1 MKWPFVS
8 RKRHDMLFA
17 LAIRQNE
24 EALERE
30 LSIIDEKWAAVRAA
44 QEQTANAEA
53 ALRAMTED
61 RNKWRDK
68 AAKCMAHIE
77 RLEARINKL
86 GENTCS

>member
-24 EALERE
+24 EAFERQ
-30 LSIIDEKWAAVRAA
+30 LSLIDAKREAVRAVM
-44 QEQTANAEA
+44 EQVANAEA
-53 ALRAMTED
+53 ALRVMTED

-68 AAKCMAHIE
+68 AAKYKSHIE
-77 RLEARINKL
+77 ALEARIQEQHTN
-86 GENTCS
+86 

>member
-8 RKRHDMLFA
+8 RKRHDALFA

-30 LSIIDEKWAAVRAA
+30 LGILDDKWRGIRSA
-44 QEQTANAEA
+44 QEQTHNAEA

-68 AAKCMAHIE
+68 AAKCKSHIE
-77 RLEARINKL
+77 ALEASIQQR

>member
-24 EALERE
+24 EALERQ
-30 LSIIDEKWAAVRAA
+30 LSLIDAKREAVRAVM
-44 QEQTANAEA
+44 EQVANAEA
-53 ALRAMTED
+53 ALRVMTED

-68 AAKCMAHIE
+68 AAKYKSHIE
-77 RLEARINKL
+77 RLEARIEEQSDN
-86 GENTCS
+86 

>member
-24 EALERE
+24 EAFERQ
-30 LSIIDEKWAAVRAA
+30 LSLIDAKREAVRAVM
-44 QEQTANAEA
+44 EQVANAEA
-53 ALRAMTED
+53 ALKAMTED

-68 AAKCMAHIE
+68 AAKYKSHIDALEAHIQQQP
-77 RLEARINKL
+77 N
-86 GENTCS
+86 N

>member
-8 RKRHDMLFA
+8 RKRHDALFA
-17 LAIRQNE
+17 LAVRQNE
-24 EALERE
+24 EAFERH
-30 LSIIDEKWAAVRAA
+30 LDLLDGKRKAVQAA

-68 AAKCMAHIE
+68 AAKYRSHIE
-77 RLEARINKL
+77 RLEARIQQL

>member
-24 EALERE
+24 EAFERQ
-30 LSIIDEKWAAVRAA
+30 LSLIDAKREAVRAVM
-44 QEQTANAEA
+44 EQVANAEA
-53 ALRAMTED
+53 ALRVMTED

-68 AAKCMAHIE
+68 AAKYKSRIE
-77 RLEARINKL
+77 ALEARIQEQHTN
-86 GENTCS
+86 

>member
-24 EALERE
+24 EAFERQ
-30 LSIIDEKWAAVRAA
+30 LSLIDAKREAVRAVM
-44 QEQTANAEA
+44 EQVANAEA
-53 ALRAMTED
+53 ALRVMTKD

-68 AAKCMAHIE
+68 AAKYKSHIE
-77 RLEARINKL
+77 ALEARIQEQPN
-86 GENTCS
+86 N

>member
-17 LAIRQNE
+17 LAVRQNE
-24 EALERE
+24 EAFERQ
-30 LSIIDEKWAAVRAA
+30 LGIIDAKWKAVRAA

-53 ALRAMTED
+53 ALRVMTED

-68 AAKCMAHIE
+68 AAKYKSHIE
-77 RLEARINKL
+77 ALEARIQEQPN
-86 GENTCS
+86 N